1 MPCLLQLGVCKCSAG
16 VGTIGKGSS
25 VVFSSHA
32 SAAGVGQRATSVSP
46 SAEPSWLLNVSG
58 RYIKVQS

>member
-1 MPCLLQLGVCKCSAG
+1 M
-16 VGTIGKGSS
+16 GTIGKGSS

-32 SAAGVGQRATSVSP
+32 SAAGVGRRGTSVSP